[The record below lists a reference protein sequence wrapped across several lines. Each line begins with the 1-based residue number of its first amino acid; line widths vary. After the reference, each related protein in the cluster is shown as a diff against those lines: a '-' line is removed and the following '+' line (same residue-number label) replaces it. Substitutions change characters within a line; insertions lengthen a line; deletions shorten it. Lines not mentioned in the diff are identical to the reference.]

1 MVSRNEFT
9 GFEWISNIGGLSFLF
24 SIGAM
29 ISSSV
34 DTPAMLVTAAML
46 AKGKIHRIYS
56 AGASGQTKSVDKSM
70 INEESVQEGCCM
82 DLRTRL
88 ATNSCL
94 PHSCKK
100 RIGGAKARILNRET
114 KKLSS

>member
-1 MVSRNEFT
+1 MVSRNDFT

-24 SIGAM
+24 SIGAI

-34 DTPAMLVTAAML
+34 DSPAMLVTAAML
-46 AKGKIHRIYS
+46 AKGKIHKIYS
-56 AGASGQTKSVDKSM
+56 ASTADHSKSVNRSM

-82 DLRTRL
+82 DLSTKL